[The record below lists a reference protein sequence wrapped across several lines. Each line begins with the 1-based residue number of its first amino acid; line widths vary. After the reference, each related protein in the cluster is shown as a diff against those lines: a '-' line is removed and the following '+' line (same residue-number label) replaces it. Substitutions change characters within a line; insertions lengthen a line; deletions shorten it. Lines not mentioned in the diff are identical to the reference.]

1 MANAQSMK
9 SAKLRDNLLGY
20 LFLLPCLLFFG
31 TFLFYPLFKSIAL
44 SFQLTNPRGEAVAF
58 AGLDNYAGLFASGT
72 FLSSL
77 KATGLFTLYTVPTG
91 ILIAFVLAC
100 MTNARLPAMRAFRF
114 IFSMP
119 VAISAATGA
128 VIWAL
133 LFHPSAGMLNYFLGL
148 LGVRPIPWL
157 IDPKWALLSVSL
169 MTVWMN
175 LGFHFIV
182 LTAGLQAIPEDI
194 YDSMKI
200 DGAGPFRSAFGVL
213 IPLLSPTL
221 FFLLIVSVINAFQ
234 TFGQI
239 HILTKGGP
247 MNATNV
253 MVYQIYQEAF
263 VNWRF
268 GSASAQAMVLFAI
281 ILVLT
286 LMQFFWLEKKVH
298 YQ

>member
-1 MANAQSMK
+1 MRAVK
-9 SAKLRDNLLGY
+9 RRDNLLGY

-31 TFLFYPLFKSIAL
+31 TFLFYPLFKSIVL

-58 AGLDNYAGLFASGT
+58 AGLDHYVSMFTSGT
-72 FLSSL
+72 FLSTL
-77 KATGLFTLYTVPTG
+77 KATVLFTLYTVPAG

-100 MTNARLPAMRAFRF
+100 MTNARLPAMKSFQF

-133 LFHPSAGMLNYFLGL
+133 LFHPSTGMLNYVLGL
-148 LGVRPIPWL
+148 LGISPIPWL
-157 IDPKWALLSVSL
+157 VDPKWALISVSL

-175 LGFHFIV
+175 LGFNFIV
-182 LTAGLQAIPEDI
+182 LTAGLQGISEDI

-200 DGAGPFRSAFGVL
+200 DGTGPIRSAFNVL

-268 GSASAQAMVLFAI
+268 GSASAQALILFAI
-281 ILVLT
+281 ILLLT
-286 LMQFFWLEKKVH
+286 LLQFFWLEKKVH